1 MPFPR
6 QHRDRFLCL
15 ADFFRSKDA
24 VIAERRP
31 DVVAFHVVTMGS
43 PVSEAAA
50 KLFEADAYR
59 EYVELHGLGV
69 QLTEALAEYW
79 HARVRSE
86 LGIDTED
93 AADRVQLVTKQSY
106 QGERY
111 SFGYPACPDVEQQTV
126 IMDLLDPARIGVELS
141 EEFQLHPEQS
151 TSALIVHHP
160 QASYYN
166 AG

>member
-1 MPFPR
+1 
-6 QHRDRFLCL
+6 
-15 ADFFRSKDA
+15 
-24 VIAERRP
+24 
-31 DVVAFHVVTMGS
+31 MGA

-50 KLFEADAYR
+50 RLFEANAYR

-79 HARVRSE
+79 HSRIRAE
-86 LGIDTED
+86 LGID
-93 AADRVQLVTKQSY
+93 AADATDRTQLVTKQSY

-151 TSALIVHHP
+151 TSAMVVHHP
-160 QASYYN
+160 EATYYN

>member
-1 MPFPR
+1 V
-6 QHRDRFLCL
+6 L
-15 ADFFRSKDA
+15 A
-24 VIAERRP
+24 EGRP

-43 PVSEAAA
+43 EVSAAA
-50 KLFEADAYR
+50 AELFEANSYR
-59 EYVELHGLGV
+59 EYVELHGLSV

-79 HARVRSE
+79 HSRIRAE
-86 LGIDTED
+86 LGIDAGD
-93 AADRVQLVTKQSY
+93 AVDRTQLITKQSY

-111 SFGYPACPDVEQQTV
+111 SFGYPACPDVEQQAV
-126 IMDLLDPARIGVELS
+126 LVDLLDPSRIGVELS

-160 QASYYN
+160 EASYYN

>member
-1 MPFPR
+1 V
-6 QHRDRFLCL
+6 L
-15 ADFFRSKDA
+15 A
-24 VIAERRP
+24 EGRP
-31 DVVAFHVVTMGS
+31 DVVAFHVVTMGT

-50 KLFEADAYR
+50 RLFEANAYR

-86 LGIDTED
+86 LGIAGGDD
-93 AADRVQLVTKQSY
+93 DDRARLIAKQGY

-111 SFGYPACPDVEQQTV
+111 SFGYPACPDVEQQVV
-126 IMDLLDPARIGVELS
+126 IIDLLEPGRIGVELS
-141 EEFQLHPEQS
+141 EEYQLHPEQS
-151 TSALIVHHP
+151 TSAMILHHP
-160 QASYYN
+160 EASYFN